1 MAEYIVMPQLGESI
15 VEGTVSKWL
24 VKEGDPVK
32 RYDPVLEVGSDK
44 VDTEVTSTADG
55 AILRIVVPEGKTVKA
70 GTILAVV
77 GQPGE
82 AIGEIPAAIALH
94 AAETTP
100 AEAAPPS
107 PPAITPVVARMAAE
121 HNLDLMKI
129 KGSGAGGRI
138 TKKDVLDYLAQ
149 RQAAEKVIELPP
161 WEQPGSGDLFKP
173 TDQFVKEVVS
183 AKPEPRVP
191 PQPGQKALAISPVV
205 ARLAAQHGVDLNA
218 VRGSGAGGRITKK
231 DILAFVEG
239 RKTAPAAQPVP
250 LATPVPP
257 PSFIA
262 PAPAAGEDEVVVPL
276 TRMRR
281 LIAEHMVLSKHTAPH
296 ATSVMEANLSK
307 VVAHRAANKDA
318 FAAKG
323 VRLTFMPYF
332 VQATVTALKAVPEMN
347 SIFREDA
354 LVLKRRIHIGMAVAI
369 PDGLMVPV
377 LRDADEKNL
386 LGLARTV
393 NDLAERA
400 RLGKLSPG
408 ELGGSTFSI
417 TNHGTGGSLFAAP
430 VINQPNVGI
439 LGIGIIQKR
448 VVVIDDAIAIRPMVY
463 LSLSFDHRAVDGAGA
478 DRFLL
483 VVKETLENWTA

>member
-1 MAEYIVMPQLGESI
+1 MPQLGESI

-24 VKEGDPVK
+24 VKEGDRVK

-55 AILRIVVPEGKTVKA
+55 TVLRILVPEGKTVNA

-77 GQPGE
+77 GEPGE
-82 AIGEIPAAIALH
+82 EIGEIPEAIALH
-94 AAETTP
+94 AAEAAP
-100 AEAAPPS
+100 AEVTPPP

-121 HNLDLMKI
+121 HKIDLTQI

-138 TKKDVLDYLAQ
+138 TKKDVLDYLARQ
-149 RQAAEKVIELPP
+149 QAAQKAAELPP

-173 TDQFVKEVVS
+173 TDRFVEEAVP

-191 PQPGQKALAISPVV
+191 PQPGQKAGSISPVV
-205 ARLAAQHGVDLNA
+205 ARLAAQYGVDLKS
-218 VRGSGAGGRITKK
+218 VRGSGAGGRVTKK
-231 DILAFVEG
+231 DLLAFVEA
-239 RKTAPAAQPVP
+239 REVAPPAPPV
-250 LATPVPP
+250 APP
-257 PSFIA
+257 PP
-262 PAPAAGEDEVVVPL
+262 PAGADEVVVPL

-281 LIAEHMVLSKHTAPH
+281 LIAEHMVMSKHTAPH
-296 ATSVMEANLSK
+296 VATVMEADLSK
-307 VVAHRAANKDA
+307 VVAHRAANKAA

-347 SIFREDA
+347 SVFREDA
-354 LVLKRRIHIGMAVAI
+354 LLLKRRIHIGMAVAV

-377 LRDADEKNL
+377 IRDADEKNL
-386 LGLARTV
+386 LGLSRAV

-400 RLGKLSPG
+400 RLGKLSPD
-408 ELGGSTFSI
+408 ELVGSTFSI
-417 TNHGTGGSLFAAP
+417 TNHGTGGSLFATP

-439 LGIGIIQKR
+439 LGVGIIQKR
-448 VVVIDDAIAIRPMVY
+448 VVVIGDAIAIRPMVY
-463 LSLSFDHRAVDGAGA
+463 LSLSFDHRALDGAGA
-478 DRFLL
+478 DRFLM
-483 VVKETLENWTA
+483 VIKETLEQWTT